1 MPGDYGG
8 LMAAR
13 CAVRGETADRI
24 GFSLSYAR
32 WLERIEHSLRD
43 EAYRIAAGHANDL
56 TSFDEHVANFE
67 AVLGRYRQACAAILD
82 LRRAQDS
89 TSKVAAAA
97 FLE

>member
-1 MPGDYGG
+1 MSGDCGG

-13 CAVRGETADRI
+13 RAVRGETSDRI
-24 GFSLSYAR
+24 GFSLRYAR

-43 EAYRIAAGHANDL
+43 EAYRIAAGHAHDL

-67 AVLGRYRQACAAILD
+67 AVLGRYREACAAILD
-82 LRRAQDS
+82 LRRAQES

-97 FLE
+97 SLK